1 MRAATGRDGAA
12 ATAQAAGPAG
22 PCETSRG
29 PRRGADWRDFIALT
43 KPGITRLVLLT
54 TGVGYYLAARGSLDV
69 PGLVHTLVGAGLVSS
84 GTNALN
90 QYFERDVDALMRR
103 TRLRPLPAGR
113 MRPGEALGFASAISV
128 VGLVYLCVLVGGLP
142 ALLVGLALASYAF
155 VYTPLKRR
163 TTLASMIGA
172 VPGALPILAGWTAGG
187 GDLAPAGWVL
197 FAILFFWQF
206 PHFLALAWLHRE
218 DYARGG
224 LRMLSV
230 DDPEGRATA
239 VHAVSYGLVLVPISL
254 LLTPLG
260 VTGAAYFAGALA
272 LGLAFLVAGVL
283 LLADRTRARAR
294 RLFLASVVYLPAL
307 LVLMVLDKIPS

>member
-1 MRAATGRDGAA
+1 MSRGVDGTRAP
-12 ATAQAAGPAG
+12 AAGAEPVQPAAGAGRPAG
-22 PCETSRG
+22 
-29 PRRGADWRDFIALT
+29 WRDFVELT

-54 TGVGYYLAARGSLDV
+54 TGVGYYLAARGSFDV
-69 PGLVHTLVGAGLVSS
+69 VGLLHTLAGAGLVSS

-90 QYFERDVDALMRR
+90 QYFERDVDALMWR
-103 TRLRPLPAGR
+103 TRNRPLPAGR
-113 MRPGEALGFASAISV
+113 MRPREALVFAAAISV
-128 VGLVYLCVLVGGLP
+128 LGLLYLYVLVGALP
-142 ALLVGLALASYAF
+142 ALLVGLSLVSYAF

-163 TTLASMIGA
+163 TTLATMIGA
-172 VPGALPILAGWTAGG
+172 VPGALPILAGWAAGG
-187 GDLAPAGWVL
+187 GELGPAGWVL
-197 FAILFFWQF
+197 FGILFFWQF

-260 VTGAAYFAGALA
+260 VTGTAYFAGALA
-272 LGLAFLVAGVL
+272 L
-283 LLADRTRARAR
+283 
-294 RLFLASVVYLPAL
+294 
-307 LVLMVLDKIPS
+307 